1 MKFVH
6 KVSKGT
12 RFNQIYIPKEMERV
26 FEVGDLVEI
35 KLISKLQFRFH
46 LLLIPENKFFELEKI
61 CPLTRNMLFYFVSDK
76 PFEISKETILDK
88 NHIKF
93 LLMMPEDLLEIKSNS
108 RVFYDNLRRIITIEM
123 FLENKTYNLDVIE
136 SELKKLFG
144 EALFNYLRN
153 NEPIDDKII
162 TNLREIIKSK
172 LKKIKSKLEE
182 V

>member
-1 MKFVH
+1 M
-6 KVSKGT
+6 
-12 RFNQIYIPKEMERV
+12 RV
-26 FEVGDLVEI
+26 E
-35 KLISKLQFRFH
+35 
-46 LLLIPENKFFELEKI
+46 
-61 CPLTRNMLFYFVSDK
+61 Y
-76 PFEISKETILDK
+76 
-88 NHIKF
+88 
-93 LLMMPEDLLEIKSNS
+93 
-108 RVFYDNLRRIITIEM
+108 
-123 FLENKTYNLDVIE
+123 ENKTYNLDVIE